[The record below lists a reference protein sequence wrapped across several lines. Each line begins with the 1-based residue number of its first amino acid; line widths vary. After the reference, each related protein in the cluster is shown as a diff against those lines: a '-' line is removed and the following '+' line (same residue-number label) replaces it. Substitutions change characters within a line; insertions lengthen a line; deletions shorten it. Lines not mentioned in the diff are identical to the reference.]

1 LASPEHEQVDYD
13 RLYREHHAAILRLCR
28 LLLSDA
34 AEAEEVA
41 QDVFLKA
48 VRYWRAKGAPQVWRK
63 WLQRVAVNGCRDRWR
78 SAWWR
83 WRKTQTSEFD
93 ESIFPSQLANPE
105 QQAIQRQQIEHIWR
119 RFDTLPGRQ
128 REIFV
133 LRHLEG
139 WTPDEIAEALGTSTA
154 SVKMHLFRAVH
165 KLRGAIGENVQKTL
179 R

>member
-1 LASPEHEQVDYD
+1 MPVPEHAQVDYD

-34 AEAEEVA
+34 AEAEDAA

-48 VRYWRAKGAPQVWRK
+48 VRYWGSNGAPEVWRK

-83 WRKTQTSEFD
+83 WRKAQPSEFD
-93 ESIFPSQLANPE
+93 ESVIPSPHGNPE
-105 QQAIQRQQIEHIWR
+105 QQAANRQQIKRIWR
-119 RFDTLPGRQ
+119 GFDALPSRQ

-139 WTPDEIAEALGTSTA
+139 WTLDEIAQTLGASTA

-165 KLRGAIGENVQKTL
+165 KLRGAISESA
-179 R
+179 